1 MYLLD
6 TDVLSN
12 VVRRKP
18 SPSLLAHL
26 AKCPGE
32 TLFTTAIN
40 TAEIHYGAARTE
52 HGERILQVF
61 EEKVFPSLTILPFDA
76 ESARIF
82 GRLKASL
89 EKRGAPRSEPDLR
102 IAAIALQHK
111 FVLVTGNARHFEGI
125 PRLAM
130 EDWIN
135 G

>member
-12 VVRRKP
+12 IVRRKP
-18 SPSLLAHL
+18 SPSLLARL
-26 AKCPGE
+26 SKCPGE
-32 TLFTTAIN
+32 TIFTTAIN
-40 TAEIHYGAARTE
+40 TAEIHYGAARAE
-52 HGERILQVF
+52 HGDKILQVF
-61 EEKVFPSLTILPFDA
+61 EEKVFPSITILPFDA

-82 GRLKASL
+82 GKLKASL
-89 EKRGAPRSEPDLR
+89 EKRGAPWSEPDLR

-111 FVLVTGNARHFEGI
+111 FVLVTGNARHFKGI
-125 PRLAM
+125 PRLVM